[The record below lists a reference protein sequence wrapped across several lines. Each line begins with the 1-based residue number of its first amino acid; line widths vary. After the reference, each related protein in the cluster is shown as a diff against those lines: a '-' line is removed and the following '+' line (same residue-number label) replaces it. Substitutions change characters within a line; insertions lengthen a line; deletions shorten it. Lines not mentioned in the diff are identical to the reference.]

1 MNQDKIIRDNVVK
14 NINNYIPI
22 VKVVKSHNKTSGR
35 VYLPTK
41 YINKEVVILVEK

>member
-1 MNQDKIIRDNVVK
+1 MNQDKLIKENVVK
-14 NINNYIPI
+14 NIDKYDTI